1 MAEDG
6 DTNAGGGPG
15 SHPRGA
21 PGDRTWRV
29 LVVDDEPDICTLLR
43 IVLEADGFV
52 VVGTARDADEALEL
66 WRQQRPDVVL
76 LDQQLPG
83 TSGTDIAR
91 GLLAE
96 APDQRI
102 VFLTANPE
110 RLREEAARMGLP
122 VLGKDALTDV
132 PRALRSLFAPA

>member
-6 DTNAGGGPG
+6 DSHAGDGPG
-15 SHPRGA
+15 SHPPGA

-52 VVGTARDADEALEL
+52 VVGAARDADEALEL

-83 TSGTDIAR
+83 TAGTDIAR

-102 VFLTANPE
+102 VFVTANPE
-110 RLREEAARMGLP
+110 RLRDEAARMGLP
-122 VLGKDALTDV
+122 VIGKDALTDV
-132 PRALRSLFAPA
+132 PQALRALLGPA